1 MRGTDEVETILDLV
15 LQDRSRIGAVF
26 FSISEDNVRKVLRLP
41 WVSFGS
47 DGASMAPEGVFLAA
61 STHPRAY
68 GNVARLLGKYVRDE
82 KIVALTEAVR
92 RLTSLP
98 AANLGLEGRGLL
110 KAGMFAD
117 VVVFDPAT
125 IADRATFDRPA
136 PVCRRYEAR
145 PGQWCPGPSG
155 RRAHRRHTRSRPMG
169 SRQDPLGARSAC
181 DVLSRRVSSINPACG
196 TPYPRPAP
204 QEEHAEEHA
213 ESSPRG
219 CIHLEGV
226 VAAVTPSTPHV
237 RAVVDCGFP
246 LVAALTPR
254 SVRELALVPGVNVA
268 AVFEASAAHLI
279 PYRGYSMI
287 SSICASNAGEIV
299 NPSARAVFRFI
310 TAWSLVGCST
320 GRSAG
325 LAPLMILST

>member
-110 KAGMFAD
+110 KAGMFA
-117 VVVFDPAT
+117 P
-125 IADRATFDRPA
+125 
-136 PVCRRYEAR
+136 RRSPTAR
-145 PGQWCPGPSG
+145 P
-155 RRAHRRHTRSRPMG
+155 
-169 SRQDPLGARSAC
+169 
-181 DVLSRRVSSINPACG
+181 
-196 TPYPRPAP
+196 
-204 QEEHAEEHA
+204 
-213 ESSPRG
+213 
-219 CIHLEGV
+219 
-226 VAAVTPSTPHV
+226 
-237 RAVVDCGFP
+237 
-246 LVAALTPR
+246 
-254 SVRELALVPGVNVA
+254 
-268 AVFEASAAHLI
+268 
-279 PYRGYSMI
+279 
-287 SSICASNAGEIV
+287 
-299 NPSARAVFRFI
+299 
-310 TAWSLVGCST
+310 ST
-320 GRSAG
+320 GPHQYAVGMKHVLVNGVQVLRDGEHTGATPG
-325 LAPLMILST
+325 RALWGPGKIR